1 MPCAMNQPR
10 GRARPGAP
18 APARDGAEQ
27 ERLGAWC
34 EQYYGKVQERVHRL
48 LANDV
53 RRGRP
58 WLLAMLSAGD
68 IVHEVFL
75 GVVRDFGDCRGSSEG
90 EFVAYVSRLV
100 RNRLIDTVRHH
111 QAARRDRRR
120 QVNETVD
127 VLDSRK
133 SPGSQLA
140 RTDDKEKLAQILA
153 TLPERDRALLRGRIE
168 DETPFQDLAE
178 ALGYASAD
186 SARKAFCVVQ
196 AKVLARLQRGQE
208 SDA

>member
-1 MPCAMNQPR
+1 MPCAMNHPR
-10 GRARPGAP
+10 GRARPGAEP
-18 APARDGAEQ
+18 AARDGVGTD
-27 ERLGAWC
+27 RLGAWC
-34 EQYYGKVQERVHRL
+34 EQYYGQVQERVHRL

-58 WLLAMLSAGD
+58 WLLAMLSTGD

-75 GVVRDFGDCRGSSEG
+75 GVVRDFGDFRGSSEG

-140 RTDDKEKLAQILA
+140 RADDADLLAQILA
-153 TLPERDRALLRGRIE
+153 TLPERDRALLRGRVE
-168 DETPFQDLAE
+168 DEMPFQDLAE

-186 SARKAFCVVQ
+186 SARKAFCAVQ

-208 SDA
+208 GQA